1 MEGREECR
9 SLVGFAFGVAEQRVT
24 RRAQHTTPT
33 EQSMQ
38 KDDAKGRRLGHA
50 ELAAIDHTITALQM
64 AGHKIGGASKDDN
77 PRQQM
82 AEAWLDAHH
91 PMVDL
96 NEHDREII
104 GQIKRLAGQLS
115 SRTSLTELLE
125 VRAKIVQG
133 G

>member
-1 MEGREECR
+1 MEH
-9 SLVGFAFGVAEQRVT
+9 A
-24 RRAQHTTPT
+24 
-33 EQSMQ
+33 MQ

-50 ELAAIDHTITALQM
+50 ELAAIDHTITALQI

-96 NEHDREII
+96 NDHDREII
-104 GQIKRLAGQLS
+104 SQIKRLAGQLK
-115 SRTSLTELLE
+115 SRTSLTDLLE
-125 VRAKIVQG
+125 ARAKIVQG